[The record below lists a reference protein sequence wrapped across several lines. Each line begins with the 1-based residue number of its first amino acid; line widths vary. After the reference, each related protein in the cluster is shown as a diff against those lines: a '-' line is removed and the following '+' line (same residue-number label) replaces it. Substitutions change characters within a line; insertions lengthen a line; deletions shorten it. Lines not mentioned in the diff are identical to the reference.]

1 VSYIVV
7 VSHAPLSLVEKQH
20 PRAHN
25 AYRCS
30 GGGGG
35 YKGVQRG
42 TKGYKGVQRGTKGYK
57 GVQRGTNT

>member
-25 AYRCS
+25 AYRCR
-30 GGGGG
+30 GG
-35 YKGVQRG
+35 G

-57 GVQRGTNT
+57 GVQIHNSVVPW